1 MAKYKLELSF
11 DIDITADEDSEVS
24 EEEMV
29 EMLQKL
35 YYNDRKEF
43 IEALRYCFEE
53 EKVAY
58 DVTIK
63 PQKIYMDVRRIMFN
77 INFDLF
83 YELKQGSVV
92 SNTNENVVKY
102 WRVIDD
108 NLEVKTVIDNQ
119 TENDWQ
125 VSDSLALPVD
135 GKYNI
140 EQRFERFS
148 IG

>member
-1 MAKYKLELSF
+1 MAKYRFNLSF

-58 DVTIK
+58 HIEIK
-63 PQKIYMDVRRIMFN
+63 LQKNNSED
-77 INFDLF
+77 
-83 YELKQGSVV
+83 
-92 SNTNENVVKY
+92 
-102 WRVIDD
+102 
-108 NLEVKTVIDNQ
+108 
-119 TENDWQ
+119 
-125 VSDSLALPVD
+125 
-135 GKYNI
+135 
-140 EQRFERFS
+140 
-148 IG
+148 